1 MTTTDSTARNAP
13 LSGHPAKTVTFPNG
27 LTASA
32 LGQGTWYLGENHT
45 TRVEELNALQAGM
58 DLGLTLIDTAEM
70 YGNGA
75 SELLVGE
82 AIASRRD
89 ETFLVSK
96 VLPSNASLRGTV
108 DACKASLKRLD
119 TDRIDL
125 YLLHWRGGY
134 PLSATV
140 EAFENLIQDGL
151 IRGWGVSN
159 FDTDDMEELLS
170 IPGGSA
176 VQTNQILYNL
186 ARRGPEFDLIPQSA
200 DQGMPVMAYSP
211 LDHGELQHHP
221 VVEDLAHNK
230 RISAAQLA
238 IAWVL
243 RSAPQVFAV
252 AKASTRPHVVANRA
266 ALDVEF
272 STEELARL
280 DKVFPAPRAA
290 QPLEML

>member
-1 MTTTDSTARNAP
+1 MTTTDGTSRTAPVAESP
-13 LSGHPAKTVTFPNG
+13 GKTVTFPNG
-27 LTASA
+27 LTAPA

-45 TRVEELNALQAGM
+45 NRVEELNALQAGM
-58 DLGLTLIDTAEM
+58 DLGLNLIDTAEM
-70 YGNGA
+70 YGDGA
-75 SELLVGE
+75 AEILVGE
-82 AIASRRD
+82 AIAGRRD

-108 DACKASLKRLD
+108 DACKNSLSRLR
-119 TDRIDL
+119 TDRLDL

-140 EAFENLIQDGL
+140 EAFENLMQDGL

-159 FDTDDMEELLS
+159 FDPDDMEELLS

-176 VQTNQILYNL
+176 VQTNQVLYNL
-186 ARRGPEFDLIPQSA
+186 ARRGPEFDVIPDAA
-200 DQGMPVMAYSP
+200 DRGMPVMAYSP
-211 LDHGELQHHP
+211 LDHGDLQQHP
-221 VVEDLAHNK
+221 VVEEVARGK

-252 AKASTRPHVVANRA
+252 AKASSREHVVANRV
-266 ALDVEF
+266 ALDVEL

-280 DKVFPAPRAA
+280 DEVFPAPRTA
-290 QPLEML
+290 QPPEMI